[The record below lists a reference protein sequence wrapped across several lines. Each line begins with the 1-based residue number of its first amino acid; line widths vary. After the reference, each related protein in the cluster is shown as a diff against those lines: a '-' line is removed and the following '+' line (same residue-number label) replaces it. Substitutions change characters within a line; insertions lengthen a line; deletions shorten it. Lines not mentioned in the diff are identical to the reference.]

1 LINRFPVLILVVV
14 AAVGTACSGTVPTTP
29 PEPTVASSPLPTK
42 SATSLPSPI
51 QAPEKVS
58 PQSVSLTTAT
68 PAPSPATAT
77 PLPTP
82 TSFPEPTVAPLSKN
96 DSPAAFRYLTELS
109 TEFAP
114 RASGTRE
121 ELAAAEYLVSRF
133 EAFGYETGLQV
144 FTTEMLSP
152 ELSGLTL
159 DIPGVEKV
167 AVIPLVRSATGTVSG
182 RFTSAGLAQEEDIPE
197 EGLEGKVA
205 LVERGLIRFSEKVRR
220 LTEAGAVGVVIYN
233 NSRGSFQ
240 GVLSAGGRE
249 IPAVAI
255 SREEGERL
263 LELIATD
270 EVRATVTVTVDSRPS
285 QNVLAEMTGSGQGV
299 VILGAHYDTLPGV
312 PGANDNGSGTA
323 VLLAIAEE
331 LAGHTLPFT
340 VRLIA
345 FGSEEVGLRGSAH
358 YIDSLS
364 GGQRDE
370 IIAMLNFD
378 ALGGGESLEILGDTP
393 LVDRAAEL
401 AQNEGIVVSKG
412 RDRRGSSSDH
422 ASFRRA
428 GIPVLMVSAQDFSR
442 IHSAD
447 DTLEHVNPDLLRDTV
462 RLAVA
467 LLLRPNPFDEGL

>member
-1 LINRFPVLILVVV
+1 MKNRFPILILVVV
-14 AAVGTACSGTVPTTP
+14 VAVGLACSGTVPTTP
-29 PEPTVASSPLPTK
+29 PEPTVASSSLSTRP
-42 SATSLPSPI
+42 ATSLLSPT

-77 PLPTP
+77 PLPTS
-82 TSFPEPTVAPLSKN
+82 TSFPEPTVASSSKN
-96 DSPAAFRYLTELS
+96 DGPSAFRYLTVLS

-114 RASGTRE
+114 RASGTSE
-121 ELAAAEYLVSRF
+121 ELVAAEYLAARF
-133 EAFGYETGLQV
+133 EEFGYETGFQE

-159 DIPGVEKV
+159 HLAAVEKV
-167 AVIPLVRSATGTVSG
+167 AVIPLVRSTTGMAAG
-182 RFTSAGLAQEEDIPE
+182 RLTSAGLAREEDIPE

-220 LTEAGAVGVVIYN
+220 LAEAGAVGAVIYN

-240 GVLSAGGRE
+240 GVLSAEGGE

-255 SREEGERL
+255 SREDGERL
-263 LELIATD
+263 LELIAAD

-285 QNVLAEMTGSGQGV
+285 QNVLAEKAGSGPGV
-299 VILGAHYDTLPGV
+299 VVLGAHYDTVPGV
-312 PGANDNGSGTA
+312 QGANDNGSGTA
-323 VLLAIAEE
+323 VLLAIAEK

-340 VRLIA
+340 VRFIA
-345 FGSEEVGLRGSAH
+345 LGSEEVGLRGSAH
-358 YIDSLS
+358 YVDSLS

-378 ALGGGESLEILGDTP
+378 ALGGGESLEILGDGQ

-401 AQNEGIVVSKG
+401 AQKEGIVVSKG

-428 GIPVLMVSAQDFSR
+428 GIPVLMFSAQDFSR
-442 IHSAD
+442 IHLPD
-447 DTLEHVNPDLLRDTV
+447 DTLEHVNPDLLKDTV
-462 RLAVA
+462 RLAVS

>member
-1 LINRFPVLILVVV
+1 MKNRFPVSILVVV
-14 AAVGTACSGTVPTTP
+14 AAVGLACSGTVPTTP
-29 PEPTVASSPLPTK
+29 PEPTVASSPSSAR
-42 SATSLPSPI
+42 SATSLPSPT
-51 QAPEKVS
+51 QAPENVS
-58 PQSVSLTTAT
+58 SQSAPLITAT
-68 PAPSPATAT
+68 PAPSPAAAT
-77 PLPTP
+77 LLPTP
-82 TSFPEPTVAPLSKN
+82 ASFPEPTVASSSKN

-114 RASGTRE
+114 RASGTGE
-121 ELAAAEYLVSRF
+121 ELAAAEYLASRF
-133 EAFGYETGLQV
+133 EEFGYETGLQE

-159 DIPGVEKV
+159 NLAAVEKV
-167 AVIPLVRSATGTVSG
+167 AVIPLIRSTTGMVAG
-182 RFTSAGLAQEEDIPE
+182 QLTSAGLAREEDIPE

-220 LTEAGAVGVVIYN
+220 LTEAGAVGAVIYN

-240 GVLSAGGRE
+240 GVLASGGE

-255 SREEGERL
+255 SREDGERL

-285 QNVLAEMTGSGQGV
+285 QNVLAEKAGSGQGV
-299 VILGAHYDTLPGV
+299 VVLGAHYDTLPGV

-340 VRLIA
+340 VRFIA

-358 YIDSLS
+358 YVDSLS
-364 GGQRDE
+364 DEQRDE

-378 ALGGGESLEILGDTP
+378 ALGGGESLEILGDGP

-401 AQNEGIVVSKG
+401 AQKEGIVVSKG

-428 GIPVLMVSAQDFSR
+428 GIPVLMFSAQEFSR

-447 DTLEHVNPDLLRDTV
+447 DTLEHVNPDLLKDTV
-462 RLAVA
+462 RLAVS

>member
-1 LINRFPVLILVVV
+1 MKMRFSALILTL
-14 AAVGTACSGTVPTTP
+14 AAVGALACSAAAPTAG
-29 PEPTVASSPLPTK
+29 PEPTVVPSPL
-42 SATSLPSPI
+42 SEALATSLPSPTR
-51 QAPEKVS
+51 APEKVS
-58 PQSVSLTTAT
+58 PQSISVATAT
-68 PAPSPATAT
+68 PAPSPAAAT

-82 TSFPEPTVAPLSKN
+82 ASYPEPTVASSSKN
-96 DSPAAFRYLTELS
+96 DGQAAFRYLTKLS

-114 RASGTRE
+114 RASGTWE
-121 ELAAAEYLVSRF
+121 ELAAAEYLASRF
-133 EAFGYETGLQV
+133 EEFGYETGLQE
-144 FTTEMLSP
+144 FSTEMLSP

-159 DIPGVEKV
+159 NLAAVEKV
-167 AVIPLVRSATGTVSG
+167 AVIPLIKSTTGMVAG
-182 RFTSAGLAQEEDIPE
+182 QLTSAGLAREEDIPE
-197 EGLEGKVA
+197 EGLEGKIA

-220 LTEAGAVGVVIYN
+220 LTEAGAVGAVIYN

-240 GVLSAGGRE
+240 GFLSVGGGE

-255 SREEGERL
+255 SREDGERL

-270 EVRATVTVTVDSRPS
+270 EVQATVTVTVDSRPS
-285 QNVLAEMTGSGQGV
+285 QNVLAEKAGSGQGV
-299 VILGAHYDTLPGV
+299 VVLGAHYDTVPGV
-312 PGANDNGSGTA
+312 QGANDNGSGTA

-340 VRLIA
+340 VRFIA

-358 YIDSLS
+358 YVDSLS

-422 ASFRRA
+422 ASFRRS
-428 GIPVLMVSAQDFSR
+428 GIPVLMFSAQEFSR

-447 DTLEHVNPDLLRDTV
+447 DTLEHVNPDLLLDTV
-462 RLAVA
+462 RLAVS
-467 LLLRPNPFDEGL
+467 LLLLPNPFDDGL